1 MCRDNADTCPQEDF
15 PAEVSGAVALIS
27 RGTCTFADK
36 SYFAAQSGAVAAV
49 IYNNLPGLFDS
60 GTLGGE
66 NASLVATAAVSQED
80 GLALVASYSNT
91 TLASDLDIVT
101 VFNTIYRYVIPSKS
115 GDGLK

>member
-1 MCRDNADTCPQEDF
+1 M
-15 PAEVSGAVALIS
+15 IS

-36 SYFAAQSGAVAAV
+36 SYFAAQAGAVAAV
-49 IYNNLPGLFDS
+49 IYNNVEGLFAS

-66 NASLVATAAVSQED
+66 NSSLVATAAVSRED

-101 VFNTIYRYVIPSKS
+101 VFNTIYRYVKQPLMVEII
-115 GDGLK
+115 

>member
-1 MCRDNADTCPQEDF
+1 M
-15 PAEVSGAVALIS
+15 SGAVALIS

-36 SYFAAQSGAVAAV
+36 SYFAAQAGAVAAV
-49 IYNNLPGLFDS
+49 IYNNLPGLFDA

-80 GLALVASYSNT
+80 GLALVASHGNT

-101 VFNTIYRYVIPSKS
+101 VFNTIYRYVGALGS
-115 GDGLK
+115 GRVWIQTQVADSALEATT